1 MMFLPATGNPMAP
14 FWTTGLEPTVD
25 KSSRYSVISRVPTG
39 TGVFSMRPINSAK
52 RCANGTPRRRM
63 PTMPKFSAPLFF
75 SLISWANR
83 TTVLSI
89 SEPDISCDFSFMEL
103 VGELV
108 GELAGELADDL
119 GAGVRGGV
127 RGGMN
132 AESYAERG
140 GQGKD

>member
-25 KSSRYSVISRVPTG
+25 KSSRYNVISRVPTG
-39 TGVFSMRPINSAK
+39 TGVFSMRSINSAS
-52 RCANGTPRRRM
+52 RCAKGTPRRRM
-63 PTMPKFSAPLFF
+63 PTMPRFSAPLFF
-75 SLISWANR
+75 SMISWARR
-83 TTVLSI
+83 TTVRSI
-89 SEPDISCDFSFMEL
+89 SEPDISCDFSL
-103 VGELV
+103 T
-108 GELAGELADDL
+108 ELAGDLMDDL

-140 GQGKD
+140 VQSKDG